1 MLTLKIVSAR
11 SIVGIQP
18 FALQRIGKED
28 RRAVPID
35 LHHGAMILT
44 RAVLAAAG
52 TRRANRSCRRKFPKN
67 PWSPA
72 ISCQKSGVSARDEGT
87 DGRLALLQGHQN
99 R

>member
-1 MLTLKIVSAR
+1 
-11 SIVGIQP
+11 
-18 FALQRIGKED
+18 
-28 RRAVPID
+28 VPID

-72 ISCQKSGVSARDEGT
+72 KIRRFGA
-87 DGRLALLQGHQN
+87 
-99 R
+99 